1 MAKQNATL
9 LVAPSGASPPPSSW
23 HWRYPLTTRAE
34 PLRSVR
40 S

>member
-1 MAKQNATL
+1 MADQNATL
-9 LVAPSGASPPPSSW
+9 LVAPPQIAPPSSW

-34 PLRSVR
+34 QLRSAR